1 MKRIG
6 EAIAA
11 FVAGIVSGLVVIMAS
26 EWLALAFVAPL
37 AGLKFCIWYLLA

>member
-1 MKRIG
+1 MKKIMK
-6 EAIAA
+6 AVVMAA
-11 FVAGIVSGLVVIMAS
+11 ASAVTILGAIMAI

>member
-1 MKRIG
+1 MKRTG

-11 FVAGIVSGLVVIMAS
+11 FVAGIVSGLFIIMAT